1 MGAGRATDGDL
12 QAVRL
17 DRWLW
22 AARLFKTRSLAAE
35 AIGGGNVQVN
45 GARVKR
51 AKPLQVGDT
60 VRIRKPPFEYVLEV
74 RGLSEHRGPASL
86 AQTLYEE
93 TSESAGNRERLRQQL
108 RSQPTAA
115 YKGKGR
121 PTKQDRRRIER
132 LKRG

>member
-1 MGAGRATDGDL
+1 MGAARATDRDP

-35 AIGGGNVQVN
+35 AIGGGKVQVN
-45 GARVKR
+45 GIRVKR
-51 AKPLQVGDT
+51 AKPVQVGDT
-60 VRIRKPPFEYVLEV
+60 VRIRKPPFEYLLEV

-93 TSESAGNRERLRQQL
+93 TSESAANRERLRQQL